1 MNRLQLLYR
10 EAGCDQGSGAVGAQ
24 LLSQGPTDT
33 NLLQFLGVIEQ
44 RVQEMAQLHKLKHGI
59 SMQGVRTKKKILR
72 QKNFFDNFFDNFLTI
87 F

>member
-59 SMQGVRTKKKILR
+59 SMQGVRTKKKNKRYYDKI
-72 QKNFFDNFFDNFLTI
+72 FFFF
-87 F
+87 